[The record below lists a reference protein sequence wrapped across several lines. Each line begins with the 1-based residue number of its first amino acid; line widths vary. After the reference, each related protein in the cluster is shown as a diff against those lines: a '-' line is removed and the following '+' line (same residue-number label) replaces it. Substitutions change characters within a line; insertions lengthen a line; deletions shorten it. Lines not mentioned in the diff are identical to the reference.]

1 MIAKDKDLEK
11 WRRRL
16 FNPFNET
23 LAITILS
30 SVFAAI
36 SILVLLIILA
46 LAGHR
51 FSFSDVFEYGLRE
64 IVSNPQ
70 GVLEVLYW
78 TTPLIFTGL
87 AVGIAFKAGL
97 FNIGGQG
104 QLIMGAL
111 ISAIWAA
118 SIVPNTPALQF
129 LMTSKV
135 NILVTMLIGTLAGA
149 LWALLPGLLK
159 AYYGAHEV
167 ITTILM
173 NLVSINMVLYLV
185 GSKTYSPFVNRS
197 TGDAY
202 GQTEVIVNS
211 AKIDLV
217 FPEISQL
224 FNYSI
229 FIAIAVAIAMHF
241 VIYRTSFGYRVR
253 ATGLNETAAQAAGI
267 NTKRVI
273 VWTMVLSGAVAGM
286 GGALLVQGTFPYRYN
301 QQMESTLGFEGIAV
315 ALIGQNAPIAIILA
329 AVVFGFL
336 HASKLNIDINTDIP
350 ADMIF
355 VFQALII
362 LFVSA
367 PLISKIVYR
376 RLLSAIFGEELLN
389 PKGME
394 ENDK

>member
-1 MIAKDKDLEK
+1 MIAEGKDLEK
-11 WRRRL
+11 WRNRVL
-16 FNPFNET
+16 NPFNET
-23 LAITILS
+23 LAVTILS
-30 SVFAAI
+30 SVFAALAI
-36 SILVLLIILA
+36 VVLLIILA
-46 LAGHR
+46 VAGHR
-51 FSFSDVFEYGLRE
+51 FSFSDVFRYGFQE
-64 IVSNPQ
+64 IISNS
-70 GVLEVLYW
+70 GGILEILYW

-104 QLIMGAL
+104 QFIMGAL
-111 ISAIWAA
+111 IAAIWAA
-118 SIVPNTPALQF
+118 SIVPETPALSF
-129 LMTSKV
+129 LMNNKI

-173 NLVSINMVLYLV
+173 NLVAINMVLYLV

-202 GQTEVIVNS
+202 GQTEVIVSS

-224 FNYSI
+224 FNYSL

-241 VIYRTSFGYRVR
+241 VIYRTAFGYRVR
-253 ATGLNETAAQAAGI
+253 ATGLNETAAEASGI

-273 VWTMVLSGAVAGM
+273 VWTMVLSGAVAGL

-315 ALIGQNAPIAIILA
+315 ALIGQNAPLAIVFA
-329 AVVFGFL
+329 AIVFGFL

-376 RLLSAIFGEELLN
+376 RLLTLIFGDELLN
-389 PKGME
+389 PIVE
-394 ENDK
+394 EDASE

>member
-1 MIAKDKDLEK
+1 MIAEDLEK
-11 WRRRL
+11 WRKRVL
-16 FNPFNET
+16 NPFNET

-30 SVFAAI
+30 ALFAGV
-36 SILVLLIILA
+36 SILVLLIILGI
-46 LAGHR
+46 AGHR
-51 FSFSDVFEYGLRE
+51 FSFSDVFEYGFRE
-64 IVSNPQ
+64 IVTSPQ
-70 GVLEVLYW
+70 GILEILYW
-78 TTPLIFTGL
+78 ATPLIFTGL

-111 ISAIWAA
+111 VSAIWAA
-118 SIVPNTPALQF
+118 SIVPNTPALRF
-129 LMTSKV
+129 LMTNKI
-135 NILVTMLIGTLAGA
+135 NILVTMLVGTLVGA

-185 GSKTYSPFVNRS
+185 GSKTYSPFINRS
-197 TGDAY
+197 KGDAY
-202 GQTEVIVNS
+202 GQTEVIVSS
-211 AKIDLV
+211 AKIDPV
-217 FPEISQL
+217 FPELSQL

-229 FIAIAVAIAMHF
+229 FIAIIVAIAMHF
-241 VIYRTSFGYRVR
+241 LIYRTSFGYRVR

-315 ALIGQNAPIAIILA
+315 ALIGQNAPIAIIAA

-367 PLISKIVYR
+367 PLISRIVYR
-376 RLLSAIFGEELLN
+376 KLMVAIFGKELLN
-389 PKGME
+389 PEIKE
-394 ENDK
+394 EEKE